1 LTTTRSDIESRT
13 KKADMQLS
21 ALRENLSTVRSELKL
36 TQEKLIEFEQIK
48 TDKDELQK
56 RLDSLLDEHKI
67 LIERSLANENR
78 NEKLLLENGQLAK
91 KNSDLESALQE
102 IAREYQGLQVKTSL
116 KNPKTWEIIFEI

>member
-1 LTTTRSDIESRT
+1 
-13 KKADMQLS
+13 MQLS

-116 KNPKTWEIIFEI
+116 NNSKTWEIIFEI

>member
-1 LTTTRSDIESRT
+1 MTTTRSDIESRT

-116 KNPKTWEIIFEI
+116 NNSKTWEIIFEI